1 MVKKIAAV
9 SVNFPSQLR
18 KSQFPVHLETDFSIP
33 LSHTHLYV
41 FDFFQDV
48 YNICLVSSW
57 IMR

>member
-18 KSQFPVHLETDFSIP
+18 KSQFPVHLETDFNIP

-48 YNICLVSSW
+48 YNICLVSS
-57 IMR
+57 